1 MRNTLQ
7 KMHIDNFVHLA
18 SRTKTNI
25 SNHAPDVHT
34 KTYCTVQQLIVVLA
48 PGDVITKDAGFMRG
62 HGTYMKNGTLYAS
75 VAGVIQ
81 RVNKLISV
89 TPLKTKYQG
98 EIGDVI
104 VGKYNLFITCQ
115 EPILNSECLSI
126 MLCFSTRQYTFLIE
140 IKTDPKMSI

>member
-1 MRNTLQ
+1 
-7 KMHIDNFVHLA
+7 
-18 SRTKTNI
+18 
-25 SNHAPDVHT
+25 
-34 KTYCTVQQLIVVLA
+34 
-48 PGDVITKDAGFMRG
+48 MRG

-115 EPILNSECLSI
+115 EPILNSEYINFCTIIFFKRSAN
-126 MLCFSTRQYTFLIE
+126 FLLLVKLE
-140 IKTDPKMSI
+140 IFQLFK

>member
-1 MRNTLQ
+1 
-7 KMHIDNFVHLA
+7 
-18 SRTKTNI
+18 
-25 SNHAPDVHT
+25 
-34 KTYCTVQQLIVVLA
+34 
-48 PGDVITKDAGFMRG
+48 MRG

-104 VGKYNLFITCQ
+104 VGKYNRVITSCQ
-115 EPILNSECLSI
+115 EPILNSEFIIFPPI
-126 MLCFSTRQYTFLIE
+126 MVFDQKIVCH
-140 IKTDPKMSI
+140 

>member
-1 MRNTLQ
+1 
-7 KMHIDNFVHLA
+7 
-18 SRTKTNI
+18 
-25 SNHAPDVHT
+25 
-34 KTYCTVQQLIVVLA
+34 
-48 PGDVITKDAGFMRG
+48 MRG

-104 VGKYNLFITCQ
+104 VGKYNRFINCQ
-115 EPILNSECLSI
+115 ESILILNVLYI
-126 MLCFSTRQYTFLIE
+126 FQLPFVFLLCV
-140 IKTDPKMSI
+140 

>member
-1 MRNTLQ
+1 
-7 KMHIDNFVHLA
+7 
-18 SRTKTNI
+18 
-25 SNHAPDVHT
+25 
-34 KTYCTVQQLIVVLA
+34 
-48 PGDVITKDAGFMRG
+48 MRG

-104 VGKYNLFITCQ
+104 VGKHNRLHITSCQ
-115 EPILNSECLSI
+115 ESILNSKFTT
-126 MLCFSTRQYTFLIE
+126 FSPITYVF
-140 IKTDPKMSI
+140 

>member
-1 MRNTLQ
+1 
-7 KMHIDNFVHLA
+7 
-18 SRTKTNI
+18 
-25 SNHAPDVHT
+25 
-34 KTYCTVQQLIVVLA
+34 
-48 PGDVITKDAGFMRG
+48 MRG

-115 EPILNSECLSI
+115 KPILNSKFTTYFVPPLWF
-126 MLCFSTRQYTFLIE
+126 MVKKLYAIE
-140 IKTDPKMSI
+140 AQQTQKCQCN

>member
-1 MRNTLQ
+1 
-7 KMHIDNFVHLA
+7 
-18 SRTKTNI
+18 
-25 SNHAPDVHT
+25 
-34 KTYCTVQQLIVVLA
+34 
-48 PGDVITKDAGFMRG
+48 MRG

-104 VGKYNLFITCQ
+104 VGKYNRFINCQ
-115 EPILNSECLSI
+115 EAILNSECTIYFSI
-126 MLCFSTRQYTFLIE
+126 TLCFSTVCLIFLYTPLIFLE
-140 IKTDPKMSI
+140 IRVIIKILKNPCYPINVD